1 MNPEKISIEPHQKLQ
16 PKASDRWSLAPG
28 PHTMSLCPSERARGV
43 ILDDDDTDD
52 AVAFEPGVNIAALVF
67 SKIQCVRTRAALAQ
81 ASKFWLDVSKQKE
94 ALPRWF
100 YLPVCEHVTKFS
112 YKWNGLP
119 HRHLLHRREEGDLAN
134 RTKNK
139 YEAWYQPKL
148 LNLLDND
155 EALSLPKERV
165 LELMPRVKTGSTLC
179 FFAADHGCLKVL
191 QWARANGLCMHTT
204 DRYKNAYFAASISG
218 HLHVIKWLHENG
230 YQWDYRAFGLASI
243 AAPDTST
250 TPAHIPITQYLV
262 DNKCPG
268 WEDMRVKWAKF
279 LI

>member
-1 MNPEKISIEPHQKLQ
+1 MNPEKISPDQKLQ

-28 PHTMSLCPSERARGV
+28 PHTMSLCPSKRARGV

-94 ALPRWF
+94 ALPRRF
-100 YLPVCEHVTKFS
+100 YLPVYTYESGYYLRS
-112 YKWNGLP
+112 YASACIHTSDRG
-119 HRHLLHRREEGDLAN
+119 RDILAY
-134 RTKNK
+134 K
-139 YEAWYQPKL
+139 YEPKL
-148 LNLLDND
+148 LKLLDND

-165 LELMPRVKTGSTLC
+165 LELMHRVKTGRSVC
-179 FFAADHGCLKVL
+179 FFAAEHGCLKVL
-191 QWARANGLCMHTT
+191 QWARANGLLILTCG
-204 DRYKNAYFAASISG
+204 RYKNAYFAASASG
-218 HLHVIKWLHENG
+218 HLHVIKWLHESG
-230 YQWDYRAFGLASI
+230 YRWDYRAFGHASI

-250 TPAHIPITQYLV
+250 TPTHIPITQYLV

>member
-1 MNPEKISIEPHQKLQ
+1 
-16 PKASDRWSLAPG
+16 
-28 PHTMSLCPSERARGV
+28 MSLCPSERARGV

-94 ALPRWF
+94 ALPRRF
-100 YLPVCEHVTKFS
+100 YFPICVHTKCSEYVDLSRASGQYPNTIFWPPS
-112 YKWNGLP
+112 YS
-119 HRHLLHRREEGDLAN
+119 N
-134 RTKNK
+134 RVK
-139 YEAWYQPKL
+139 YHSTSKL
-148 LNLLDND
+148 LKLLDND

-165 LELMPRVKTGSTLC
+165 LELMPRVKTGRSLC
-179 FFAADHGCLKVL
+179 FFAAEHGCLKVL
-191 QWARANGLCMHTT
+191 QWAMANGLLILTT
-204 DRYKNAYFAASISG
+204 GRYKNAYFAASVSG

-230 YQWDYRAFGLASI
+230 YQWDYRAFGHASI

-250 TPAHIPITQYLV
+250 TPTHIPITQYLV

>member
-1 MNPEKISIEPHQKLQ
+1 MNPEKISIEPHQKL

-28 PHTMSLCPSERARGV
+28 PHTMSLCPSKRARGV

-94 ALPRWF
+94 ALPRRL
-100 YLPVCEHVTKFS
+100 YLPVCANVFNHS
-112 YKWNGLP
+112 YTYNYGKCLRCDGTG
-119 HRHLLHRREEGDLAN
+119 RIICDGGIFAY
-134 RTKNK
+134 K
-139 YEAWYQPKL
+139 YEPKL
-148 LNLLDND
+148 LKLLDND

-165 LELMPRVKTGSTLC
+165 LELMHRVKTGRSLC
-179 FFAADHGCLKVL
+179 FFAAEHGCLKVL
-191 QWARANGLCMHTT
+191 QWALANGSLILTT
-204 DRYKNAYFAASISG
+204 GRDRNSYFAASVSG
-218 HLHVIKWLHENG
+218 HLHVVKWLHENG
-230 YQWDYRAFGLASI
+230 YRWDYRAFGHASI

-279 LI
+279 LT

>member
-1 MNPEKISIEPHQKLQ
+1 
-16 PKASDRWSLAPG
+16 
-28 PHTMSLCPSERARGV
+28 MSLFPSKRARGI

-94 ALPRWF
+94 ALPRRF
-100 YLPVCEHVTKFS
+100 YLPVCNNVFNHS
-112 YKWNGLP
+112 YTYNYGKCLRCDGTG
-119 HRHLLHRREEGDLAN
+119 RIICDGGIFAY
-134 RTKNK
+134 K
-139 YEAWYQPKL
+139 YEPKL
-148 LNLLDND
+148 LKLLDND

-165 LELMPRVKTGSTLC
+165 LELMPRVKTGRSLC
-179 FFAADHGCLKVL
+179 FFAAEHGCLKVL
-191 QWARANGLCMHTT
+191 QWAMANGLCMHTT

-218 HLHVIKWLHENG
+218 HLHVVKWLHENG

-243 AAPDTST
+243 AALDTSM
-250 TPAHIPITQYLV
+250 TPAHNPITQYLV

-268 WEDMRVKWAKF
+268 WEEMRAKWAKF